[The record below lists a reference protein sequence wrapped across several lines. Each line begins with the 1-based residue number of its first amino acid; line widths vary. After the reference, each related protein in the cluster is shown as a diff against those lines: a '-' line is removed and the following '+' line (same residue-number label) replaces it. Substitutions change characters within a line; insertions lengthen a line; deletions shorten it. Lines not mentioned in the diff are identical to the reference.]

1 MSDFNPQ
8 QFRDELGDDIHRRM
22 RRRRERFRHRRRHS
36 PIGGVII
43 GTAILLA
50 GVLFLL
56 ENLGLVHVHN
66 LWAYWP
72 VLMIA
77 WGFAGVTGA
86 GHASGRVWGGVIAVA
101 GALLLLSNLQIITVN
116 VWRVLWPLLLIAAG
130 LRMLYRNARRRRW
143 RDHDKFPTAGGPGAV
158 PGGAAPPGGTAPQ
171 DETAPQDD
179 TRGAGP
185 KPGYLDEWAVFGGSR
200 RRVDSQD
207 FKGGE
212 AFAMFGGVELD
223 LRSAT
228 IVQDEVVI
236 DASALFGGVDIQVPE
251 TWSVSVEGHGV
262 FGGYEDKTVHAMPEN
277 ARPRVVIT
285 GSAVFGGVVV
295 KN

>member
-1 MSDFNPQ
+1 MNDFDPQ
-8 QFRDELGDDIHRRM
+8 QFRDEVTNDIHRRM

-56 ENLGLVHVHN
+56 QNFGLVHVSN
-66 LWAYWP
+66 LWEYWP
-72 VLMIA
+72 VWMIA
-77 WGFAGVTGA
+77 WGIAGVTGA
-86 GHASGRVWGGVIAVA
+86 GHASGRVWGGVIATA
-101 GALLLLSNLQIITVN
+101 GTLLLLNNLHIISTN
-116 VWRVLWPLLLIAAG
+116 VWGILWPLLLIVVG
-130 LRMLYRNARRRRW
+130 LQVLYRNARRRRW
-143 RDHDKFPTAGGPGAV
+143 RDDDNVPPAGDPEDGPTAT
-158 PGGAAPPGGTAPQ
+158 PGGSAPQ
-171 DETAPQDD
+171 DGTP
-179 TRGAGP
+179 GARP
-185 KPGYLDEWAVFGGSR
+185 RPGRLDEWAVFAGSR

-212 AFAMFGGVELD
+212 AFAMFGAVELD

-251 TWSVSVEGHGV
+251 SWNVIVEGHGI
-262 FGGYEDKTVHAMPEN
+262 FGGYEDKTLHAMPEN

>member
-1 MSDFNPQ
+1 MGDFNPH
-8 QFRDELGDDIHRRM
+8 QFRDELTDDIHRRM
-22 RRRRERFRHRRRHS
+22 RRRRDRFRHRRHS
-36 PIGGVII
+36 PVGGVII

-56 ENLGLVHVHN
+56 ENFGVLHVHN
-66 LWAYWP
+66 IWDYWP

-77 WGFAGVTGA
+77 WGIAAMTGP
-86 GHASGRVWGGVIAVA
+86 GRTGRRIWGGAIAVV
-101 GALLLLSNLQIITVN
+101 GALLLLSNLHIISEHL
-116 VWRVLWPLLLIAAG
+116 WRMVWPLLLIAAG
-130 LRMLYRNARRRRW
+130 LQMLLRSGRRRRRW
-143 RDHDKFPTAGGPGAV
+143 GDDNFPPEGGPPDTPVGPV
-158 PGGAAPPGGTAPQ
+158 PPSGTPRG
-171 DETAPQDD
+171 D
-179 TRGAGP
+179 TR
-185 KPGYLDEWAVFGGSR
+185 PGHLDEWAVFGGSR

-212 AFAMFGGVELD
+212 AFAMFGGVEVD

-236 DASALFGGVDIQVPE
+236 DASALFGGVDLQVPE
-251 TWSVSVEGHGV
+251 NWNVSVEGHGI
-262 FGGYEDKTVHAMPEN
+262 FGGYEDKTMHAMPER

>member
-1 MSDFNPQ
+1 MGDFNPH
-8 QFRDELGDDIHRRM
+8 QFRDELTDDIHRRM
-22 RRRRERFRHRRRHS
+22 RRRRDRFRGRRHS
-36 PIGGVII
+36 PVGGVII

-56 ENLGLVHVHN
+56 ENFGLLHIHN
-66 LWAYWP
+66 IWDYWP

-77 WGFAGVTGA
+77 WGIAAMTGP
-86 GHASGRVWGGVIAVA
+86 GRTGRRVWGGAIAVV
-101 GALLLLSNLQIITVN
+101 GGLLLLSNLHIITEN
-116 VWRVLWPLLLIAAG
+116 VWRMVWPVLLILAG
-130 LRMLYRNARRRRW
+130 LRMLFRSGRRRRGW
-143 RDHDKFPTAGGPGAV
+143 DDDNFPPAGGP
-158 PGGAAPPGGTAPQ
+158 PIAPEGTAP
-171 DETAPQDD
+171 ASGMPRGD
-179 TRGAGP
+179 TR
-185 KPGYLDEWAVFGGSR
+185 PGHLDEWAVFGGSR

-223 LRSAT
+223 LRAAT

-236 DASALFGGVDIQVPE
+236 DASALFGGVDLQVPE
-251 TWSVSVEGHGV
+251 NWNVSVEGHGI
-262 FGGYEDKTVHAMPEN
+262 FGGYEDKTSHSVPEG

-285 GSAVFGGVVV
+285 GSAVFGGVTV

>member
-1 MSDFNPQ
+1 MNDFDPQ
-8 QFRDELGDDIHRRM
+8 QFRDEVTNDIHRRM
-22 RRRRERFRHRRRHS
+22 RRHRDRYRRRRRHS

-56 ENLGLVHVHN
+56 QNFGLVHVRN
-66 LWAYWP
+66 LWEYWP
-72 VLMIA
+72 VWMIA
-77 WGFAGVTGA
+77 WGIAGVTGA
-86 GHASGRVWGGVIAVA
+86 GHASGRVWGGVIATA
-101 GALLLLSNLQIITVN
+101 GTLLLLNNLHIISTN
-116 VWRVLWPLLLIAAG
+116 VWGILWPLLLIVVG
-130 LRMLYRNARRRRW
+130 LQVLYRNARRRRW
-143 RDHDKFPTAGGPGAV
+143 RDDDNFSPTRGPEDGPTATPGGSAPQGET
-158 PGGAAPPGGTAPQ
+158 PGAAPRPGH
-171 DETAPQDD
+171 
-179 TRGAGP
+179 
-185 KPGYLDEWAVFGGSR
+185 LDEWAFFSGSR

-223 LRSAT
+223 LRSAAIT
-228 IVQDEVVI
+228 QDEVMI

-251 TWSVSVEGHGV
+251 NWNVIVEGHGM
-262 FGGYEDKTVHAMPEN
+262 FGGYEDKTLHTMPEN

>member
-1 MSDFNPQ
+1 MSDFDPQ
-8 QFRDELGDDIHRRM
+8 QFRDEVTNDIHRRM
-22 RRRRERFRHRRRHS
+22 RRHRDRFRRRRRHS

-43 GTAILLA
+43 GTAILLV

-56 ENLGLVHVHN
+56 QNFGLVHVRN
-66 LWAYWP
+66 LWEYWP
-72 VLMIA
+72 VWMIA
-77 WGFAGVTGA
+77 WGIAGATSG
-86 GHASGRVWGGVIAVA
+86 GHASGRIWGGVIASA
-101 GALLLLSNLQIITVN
+101 GTLLLLNNLHIISTN
-116 VWRVLWPLLLIAAG
+116 VWGILWPLLLIVVG
-130 LRMLYRNARRRRW
+130 LQVLYRNARRRRW
-143 RDHDKFPTAGGPGAV
+143 RDDDNFSPTRGPEDGPTATPGGSAPQGET
-158 PGGAAPPGGTAPQ
+158 PGAAPRPGH
-171 DETAPQDD
+171 
-179 TRGAGP
+179 
-185 KPGYLDEWAVFGGSR
+185 LDEWAFFSGSR

-223 LRSAT
+223 LRSAAIT
-228 IVQDEVVI
+228 QDEVMI

-251 TWSVSVEGHGV
+251 NWNVIVEGHGM
-262 FGGYEDKTVHAMPEN
+262 FGGYEDKTLHTMPEN

>member
-1 MSDFNPQ
+1 MGDFNPH
-8 QFRDELGDDIHRRM
+8 QFRDELTDDIHRRM
-22 RRRRERFRHRRRHS
+22 RRRRDRFRQHRRHS
-36 PIGGVII
+36 PVGGVII

-56 ENLGLVHVHN
+56 ENFGLVHVHN

-72 VLMIA
+72 VWMIA
-77 WGFAGVTGA
+77 WGIAGVTGA
-86 GHASGRVWGGVIAVA
+86 GHARGRVWGGVIAVV
-101 GALLLLSNLQIITVN
+101 GALLLLSNLHIINEN
-116 VWRVLWPLLLIAAG
+116 VWRIAWPLLLIVAG
-130 LRMLYRNARRRRW
+130 LRMLYRSARRQRR
-143 RDHDKFPTAGGPGAV
+143 RDDDHFPPAGGPAV
-158 PGGAAPPGGTAPQ
+158 APGGSAPQ
-171 DETAPQDD
+171 GGAP
-179 TRGAGP
+179 GAGTR
-185 KPGYLDEWAVFGGSR
+185 PGYLDEWAVFGGSR

-228 IVQDEVVI
+228 ILQDEVVI

-251 TWSVSVEGHGV
+251 NWNVAVEGHGI
-262 FGGYEDKTVHAMPEN
+262 FGGYEDKTLHVMPEN

>member
-1 MSDFNPQ
+1 MGDFNSH
-8 QFRDELGDDIHRRM
+8 QFRDELTDDIHRRM
-22 RRRRERFRHRRRHS
+22 RRRRDRFRQRRHS
-36 PIGGVII
+36 PVGGVII

-56 ENLGLVHVHN
+56 ENFGLLHVHN
-66 LWAYWP
+66 IWDYWP
-72 VLMIA
+72 VIMIA
-77 WGFAGVTGA
+77 WGIAGMTGA
-86 GHASGRVWGGVIAVA
+86 GHSRGRLWGGVVA
-101 GALLLLSNLQIITVN
+101 LVGALLLLSNLHIISEHL
-116 VWRVLWPLLLIAAG
+116 WRIVWPLLLILAG
-130 LRMLYRNARRRRW
+130 LRMLFRSARRRR
-143 RDHDKFPTAGGPGAV
+143 RDDDNLP
-158 PGGAAPPGGTAPQ
+158 PPGSPPIAPEGTVP
-171 DETAPQDD
+171 PSGMPRGD
-179 TRGAGP
+179 TR
-185 KPGYLDEWAVFGGSR
+185 PGHLDEWAVFGGSR

-228 IVQDEVVI
+228 IVQEEVVI

-251 TWSVSVEGHGV
+251 NWNISVEGHGI
-262 FGGYEDKTVHAMPEN
+262 FGGYEDKTVHTMPES

-295 KN
+295 QN

>member
-1 MSDFNPQ
+1 MGDFNSH
-8 QFRDELGDDIHRRM
+8 QFRDELTDDIHRRI
-22 RRRRERFRHRRRHS
+22 RRRRDRFRHRRHS
-36 PIGGVII
+36 PVGGVII

-56 ENLGLVHVHN
+56 ENFGLLHVHN
-66 LWAYWP
+66 IWDYWP

-77 WGFAGVTGA
+77 WGIAGMTGA
-86 GHASGRVWGGVIAVA
+86 GHASGRAWGGVVAVI
-101 GALLLLSNLQIITVN
+101 GALLLLSNLHIISEN
-116 VWRVLWPLLLIAAG
+116 LWRIVWPLLLILAG
-130 LRMLYRNARRRRW
+130 LRMLFRSVRRRR
-143 RDHDKFPTAGGPGAV
+143 RDDDNFPPSGGPPGA
-158 PGGAAPPGGTAPQ
+158 PEGTAPPSGAPRG
-171 DETAPQDD
+171 ET
-179 TRGAGP
+179 R
-185 KPGYLDEWAVFGGSR
+185 PGHLDEWAVFGGSR

-236 DASALFGGVDIQVPE
+236 DASALFGGVDLQVPE
-251 TWSVSVEGHGV
+251 NWNVSVEGHGI
-262 FGGYEDKTVHAMPEN
+262 FGGYEDKTMHAMPES

>member
-8 QFRDELGDDIHRRM
+8 QFRDEVTNDIHRRM
-22 RRRRERFRHRRRHS
+22 RRRRDRFRHRRRHS

-43 GTAILLA
+43 GTAILLV

-56 ENLGLVHVHN
+56 QNFGIVHVRN
-66 LWAYWP
+66 LWEYWP
-72 VLMIA
+72 VWMIA
-77 WGFAGVTGA
+77 WGIAGATGA
-86 GHASGRVWGGVIAVA
+86 GNASGRVWGGLIATA
-101 GALLLLSNLQIITVN
+101 GALLLLNNLHIISTN
-116 VWRVLWPLLLIAAG
+116 VWGILWPLMLIVVG
-130 LRMLYRNARRRRW
+130 LQVLYRNARRRRW
-143 RDHDKFPTAGGPGAV
+143 RDDDNFSPTRGPEDGPTATPGGSAPQGET
-158 PGGAAPPGGTAPQ
+158 PGAAPRPGH
-171 DETAPQDD
+171 
-179 TRGAGP
+179 
-185 KPGYLDEWAVFGGSR
+185 LDEWAFFSGSR

-223 LRSAT
+223 LRSAAIT
-228 IVQDEVVI
+228 QDEVMI

-251 TWSVSVEGHGV
+251 NWNVIVEGHGM
-262 FGGYEDKTVHAMPEN
+262 FGGYEDKTLHTMPEN

>member
-1 MSDFNPQ
+1 MGDFNPH
-8 QFRDELGDDIHRRM
+8 QFRDELTDDIHRRM
-22 RRRRERFRHRRRHS
+22 RRRRDRFRQRRHS
-36 PIGGVII
+36 PVGGVII

-56 ENLGLVHVHN
+56 ENFGLLHVHN
-66 LWAYWP
+66 IWDYWP
-72 VLMIA
+72 VMMIA
-77 WGFAGVTGA
+77 WGIAAMTGP
-86 GHASGRVWGGVIAVA
+86 GRTRRRVWGGVIAVV
-101 GALLLLSNLQIITVN
+101 GGLLLLSNLHIISEHL
-116 VWRVLWPLLLIAAG
+116 WRIVWPLLLIAAG
-130 LRMLYRNARRRRW
+130 LQMLLRSGRRRRRW
-143 RDHDKFPTAGGPGAV
+143 DDDNFPPAGGPPIAPEGTV
-158 PGGAAPPGGTAPQ
+158 PPSGMPRG
-171 DETAPQDD
+171 D
-179 TRGAGP
+179 TR
-185 KPGYLDEWAVFGGSR
+185 PGHLDEWAVFGGSR

-212 AFAMFGGVELD
+212 AFAMFGGVEVD

-236 DASALFGGVDIQVPE
+236 DASALFGGVDLQVPE
-251 TWSVSVEGHGV
+251 TWNVSVEGHGI
-262 FGGYEDKTVHAMPEN
+262 FGGYEDKTLHAMPES

>member
-1 MSDFNPQ
+1 MSDFNPH
-8 QFRDELGDDIHRRM
+8 QFRDELTDDIHRRM
-22 RRRRERFRHRRRHS
+22 RRRRDRFHRRRHS
-36 PIGGVII
+36 PVGGVII

-56 ENLGLVHVHN
+56 QNFGLLHVHDI
-66 LWAYWP
+66 WDYWP

-77 WGFAGVTGA
+77 WGIAGMTGA
-86 GHASGRVWGGVIAVA
+86 GHASGRAWGGLVAVV
-101 GALLLLSNLQIITVN
+101 GALLLLSNLHIISEKLWQIV
-116 VWRVLWPLLLIAAG
+116 WPLLLIAAG
-130 LRMLYRNARRRRW
+130 VRMLFRSARRRRW
-143 RDHDKFPTAGGPGAV
+143 RDDDKFTPAGGPTDG
-158 PGGAAPPGGTAPQ
+158 PGGSAPQGGTPGSGPAP
-171 DETAPQDD
+171 
-179 TRGAGP
+179 GH
-185 KPGYLDEWAVFGGSR
+185 LDEWAVFGGSR

-251 TWSVSVEGHGV
+251 NWNVSVEGHGI
-262 FGGYEDKTVHAMPEN
+262 FGGYEDKTAHAMPEN
-277 ARPRVVIT
+277 ARPRVVIA

>member
-1 MSDFNPQ
+1 MSDFNPH
-8 QFRDELGDDIHRRM
+8 QFRDEFTDDIHRRM
-22 RRRRERFRHRRRHS
+22 RRRRDRFRHRRRHS
-36 PIGGVII
+36 PVGGVII

-56 ENLGLVHVHN
+56 ENIGLVHVHN

-77 WGFAGVTGA
+77 WGIAGTTGA

-101 GALLLLSNLQIITVN
+101 GALLLLSNLQIISVN
-116 VWRVLWPLLLIAAG
+116 VWRILWPLLLIVAG

-143 RDHDKFPTAGGPGAV
+143 RDDDKLP
-158 PGGAAPPGGTAPQ
+158 PGGNATDAPGGSAPQEGTAPQ
-171 DETAPQDD
+171 DGTQR
-179 TRGAGP
+179 TGP
-185 KPGYLDEWAVFGGSR
+185 APGYLDEWAVFGGSR

-228 IVQDEVVI
+228 IAQDEVVI

-251 TWSVSVEGHGV
+251 NWNVAVEGHGI
-262 FGGYEDKTVHAMPEN
+262 FGGYEDKTVHAVPEN
-277 ARPRVVIT
+277 SRPRVVIT